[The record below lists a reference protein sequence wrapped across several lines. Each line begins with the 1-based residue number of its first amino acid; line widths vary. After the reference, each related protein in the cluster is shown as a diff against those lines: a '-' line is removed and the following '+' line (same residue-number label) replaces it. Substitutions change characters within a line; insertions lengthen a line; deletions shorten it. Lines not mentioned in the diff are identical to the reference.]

1 MSWLQKMSKYGMPL
15 VIALSVILGMVIQQ
29 NIDTQKFNGKN
40 SGFQAGNKLDAV
52 IDYVNREYV
61 DTVDVPSLVENTIP
75 KILEELDPHSVYI
88 PAVDYEAVNEPLEGN
103 FDGIGVQFN
112 IQKDTVSV
120 VKVILGGPS
129 EKVGLRDGDRI
140 VKVNDTV
147 IAGVGITNE
156 KVMKLLRGKKGTKV
170 KVGILRRGEP
180 ELVNFTIA
188 RDEIPLYSI
197 DVSYMID
204 ETTGYIK
211 LSKFAKTT
219 YKEFQEAIAKLKALG
234 MKKLVFDL
242 RGNSGGYL
250 DAAINIADEFLEADK
265 LIVYTEGK
273 SRPRSSY
280 YSTQRASC
288 ANLGLVVLIDEWS
301 ASASEIVAGAIQD
314 NDRGQIIGRRSFGKG
329 LVQEPV
335 MFADGSSLRLTIA
348 RYYTPSGRCIQKP
361 YNEGQEKYFDDI
373 HERYM
378 NGEFEQADSIH
389 PMDSLKY
396 YTVLGRVVYGG
407 GGIMPDAFIPADTT
421 GISDYYTKIN
431 RKGLE
436 YQFCFEYTDNHRA
449 VLTRFKTAHE
459 ISDYLDKQ
467 KVLEQFVA
475 FAADHNVPRDAKG
488 LKISGET
495 IEVQLKALV
504 ARNVLDNDGF
514 YPIIQEI
521 DKTLLEGIRLLQN
534 NK

>member
-52 IDYVNREYV
+52 IDYVYREYV

-242 RGNSGGYL
+242 RGNSGG
-250 DAAINIADEFLEADK
+250 D
-265 LIVYTEGK
+265 
-273 SRPRSSY
+273 
-280 YSTQRASC
+280 
-288 ANLGLVVLIDEWS
+288 LG
-301 ASASEIVAGAIQD
+301 GA
-314 NDRGQIIGRRSFGKG
+314 
-329 LVQEPV
+329 
-335 MFADGSSLRLTIA
+335 
-348 RYYTPSGRCIQKP
+348 
-361 YNEGQEKYFDDI
+361 
-373 HERYM
+373 
-378 NGEFEQADSIH
+378 
-389 PMDSLKY
+389 
-396 YTVLGRVVYGG
+396 
-407 GGIMPDAFIPADTT
+407 
-421 GISDYYTKIN
+421 
-431 RKGLE
+431 
-436 YQFCFEYTDNHRA
+436 
-449 VLTRFKTAHE
+449 
-459 ISDYLDKQ
+459 
-467 KVLEQFVA
+467 
-475 FAADHNVPRDAKG
+475 
-488 LKISGET
+488 
-495 IEVQLKALV
+495 
-504 ARNVLDNDGF
+504 
-514 YPIIQEI
+514 
-521 DKTLLEGIRLLQN
+521 
-534 NK
+534 